1 MVRSH
6 AILLQIAEKLQNLY
20 ASYILFVDKL
30 RAGRLL
36 SSCDTAPWSSW
47 LVTRP
52 FQGCNAGSIP
62 AGAIYFPNGEL
73 LSVDIKAG
81 SIPARK
87 NQSLQLL
94 QCGRFH
100 VVK

>member
-1 MVRSH
+1 
-6 AILLQIAEKLQNLY
+6 
-20 ASYILFVDKL
+20 
-30 RAGRLL
+30 
-36 SSCDTAPWSSW
+36 
-47 LVTRP
+47 
-52 FQGCNAGSIP
+52 
-62 AGAIYFPNGEL
+62 